1 MVGVMIVKTGEI
13 ICIASG
19 IFEGYSR
26 SGPFVAT
33 RDFDL
38 DSFVAKVIPP
48 LAKRHDVSALLWDVP
63 RMLLERGLITELPC
77 KKIHLGEMGEVDI
90 REEQDD
96 L

>member
-1 MVGVMIVKTGEI
+1 MIVKTGEV

-19 IFEGYSR
+19 IYEGYDR

-33 RDFDL
+33 REFDL
-38 DSFVAKVIPP
+38 GSFVAEVIPQQT
-48 LAKRHDVSALLWDVP
+48 KRHDMSALLWDVP

-77 KKIHLGEMGEVDI
+77 KKIHLGAMGEIDI
-90 REEQDD
+90 RQEQDD

>member
-1 MVGVMIVKTGEI
+1 MIVKTGEV

-19 IFEGYSR
+19 IYESYAR

-33 RDFDL
+33 REFDL
-38 DSFVAKVIPP
+38 DSFVAELIPP
-48 LAKRHDVSALLWDVP
+48 QSEKHDVSALLWEVP

-90 REEQDD
+90 REEQDH